1 MTRGHLTMTWVV
13 SFSTL
18 REYVPRRSHGT
29 RVNSSKEQ
37 TWTSPFLDPEKCGRD
52 LVAAV
57 ALKFADLG
65 HACKKRILH
74 EEWTA
79 RITNEFW
86 TLGEREQDLGVA
98 VSPLC
103 DRQTDVDV
111 AKSQVGFFS
120 FICMPFYTVVACV
133 EIKILRRVRVESS
146 RRPPRHRRDACS
158 IAWRCRFLAARL
170 SQGTQRTG

>member
-1 MTRGHLTMTWVV
+1 MTWVV

-120 FICMPFYTVVACV
+120 FICMPFYTVVASV

>member
-1 MTRGHLTMTWVV
+1 MTWVV

-65 HACKKRILH
+65 HACKKRVLH

-86 TLGEREQDLGVA
+86 TLGEREQNLGVA

-120 FICMPFYTVVACV
+120 FICMPFYTVVADLV
-133 EIKILRRVRVESS
+133 DPDILPLSRLKQNLRYWQTKKHARRWEAAAKLEGPLRR
-146 RRPPRHRRDACS
+146 PA
-158 IAWRCRFLAARL
+158 
-170 SQGTQRTG
+170 

>member
-1 MTRGHLTMTWVV
+1 MTWVV

-29 RVNSSKEQ
+29 RVNSSQE

-65 HACKKRILH
+65 HACKKRVLH

-86 TLGEREQDLGVA
+86 TLGEREQNLGVA

-120 FICMPFYTVVACV
+120 FICMPFYTVVADLV
-133 EIKILRRVRVESS
+133 DPDLLPLSRLKQNLRYWQTKKHA
-146 RRPPRHRRDACS
+146 RR
-158 IAWRCRFLAARL
+158 WEAAAKLEGPLKRPA
-170 SQGTQRTG
+170 